1 MIEMIWIIGM
11 MVMPFLGIMTKDEMA
26 EWFADV
32 TGTSNPQ
39 KQLDHFRLEAG
50 KGWPIETTGYGLAT
64 IQNLIDSGFGVPVY
78 LMEKREQKCMLIIR
92 AGTAYSKAGEIRFED
107 IDTLVT
113 SAVWKKI
120 HSGFLHL
127 NTQYDFDA
135 LTVHRDE
142 HGITWCRLN
151 PEYVIPAEG
160 KEIANRIESITVK
173 ISREKTGHDGSTNT
187 APYILKNPV
196 KDFTLNLVPE

>member
-1 MIEMIWIIGM
+1 
-11 MVMPFLGIMTKDEMA
+11 MVTLLGVMTKDEMA

-39 KQLDHFRLEAG
+39 KQLDHFRLDAG
-50 KGWPIETTGYGLAT
+50 KTWPIEMSGYGLAT

-78 LMEKREQKCMLIIR
+78 LMEKREQKCMLII
-92 AGTAYSKAGEIRFED
+92 TAGEAWIKGGSIRFED
-107 IDTLVT
+107 IDTMIT

-120 HSGFLHL
+120 HSGFLQL

-151 PEYVIPAEG
+151 PEYVIEAS
-160 KEIANRIESITVK
+160 KQEIAQKIESITVK

-196 KDFTLNLVPE
+196 KDFVLNLVPAEEK